1 MKSHP
6 FIHVDAEL
14 RNAVEADVIAG
25 AVLIA
30 AGGAGRRHEFAVSRA
45 QITPLERPLSSS
57 TSFDLASLTKVL
69 ATTCWP

>member
-1 MKSHP
+1 MKSYP

-30 AGGAGRRHEFAVSRA
+30 AGGAGRRHEFAVMPGADHPTRA
-45 QITPLERPLSSS
+45 PVVVV